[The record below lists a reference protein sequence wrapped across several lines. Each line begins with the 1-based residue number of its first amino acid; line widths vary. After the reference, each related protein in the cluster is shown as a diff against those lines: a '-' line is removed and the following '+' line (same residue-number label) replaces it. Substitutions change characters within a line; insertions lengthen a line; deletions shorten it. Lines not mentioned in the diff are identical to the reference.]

1 MFFSC
6 IFPDGDKLYYS
17 VCTHPQL
24 PVVKY
29 DAGDVFCQTKNIQLL
44 PHLPCQPS
52 LNSWLPG
59 HCLPGGIWDQ
69 NLVRSVK
76 NVKLFTGIWSKASA
90 LHQQV
95 PLTHIAQTTLT
106 NLCNSPLHQNC
117 SFLLPKNSRSME
129 TGHCSIYRELLRLH
143 FSDEQT
149 FCEDGILAEVLFSVF
164 IFIHN
169 KSCSLC

>member
-76 NVKLFTGIWSKASA
+76 NVKLFTGI
-90 LHQQV
+90 
-95 PLTHIAQTTLT
+95 
-106 NLCNSPLHQNC
+106 
-117 SFLLPKNSRSME
+117 
-129 TGHCSIYRELLRLH
+129 
-143 FSDEQT
+143 
-149 FCEDGILAEVLFSVF
+149 
-164 IFIHN
+164 
-169 KSCSLC
+169 